1 MALWLFVKKEEKVLI
16 GKRHKL
22 SPKILGL
29 ALKYSRKNK
38 SEGDRRWRL
47 LNKRKNVGS
56 YRPWLAD
63 SDYVAG

>member
-1 MALWLFVKKEEKVLI
+1 MIMALWLFVKKEEKVLI

-38 SEGDRRWRL
+38 IEGDRR
-47 LNKRKNVGS
+47 
-56 YRPWLAD
+56 
-63 SDYVAG
+63 